1 MTNELLEKT
10 IKNGRYKVKLRLIER
25 EKHYHYEREKKAV
38 VVIKTY
44 ETKERK
50 RGHYDKYRGREKCL
64 KNPDGF
70 FTSPDSYKKL
80 TETAFN
86 EAREKMEQEH
96 KTEQEVE
103 EAAEAIEQMV
113 QELPN

>member
-1 MTNELLEKT
+1 MSKKQLEKT
-10 IKNGRYKVKLRLIER
+10 IKNGRYKVKLRLIEK
-25 EKHYHYEREKKAV
+25 ENYHFEMEKKAAV
-38 VVIKTY
+38 YIKKY

-50 RGHYDKYRGREKCL
+50 RGHYDKYIGSESCL

-70 FTSPDSYKKL
+70 FSSPDSYKKL

-96 KTEQEVE
+96 QTKQEVE